1 MTLELNVLEKHILEE
16 LLAIRQKQE
25 EIFAKLEQM
34 ARIDERQK
42 AHKDDLDRAFVDIRA
57 SSSHVDEIE
66 KRVETLE
73 TQQATEKPFWKL
85 VWIAAA
91 GVCGAIVT
99 KYLETH

>member
-1 MTLELNVLEKHILEE
+1 MELNVLEKHILAE
-16 LLAIRQKQE
+16 LLAIREKQE

-34 ARIDERQK
+34 ARIDERQQ
-42 AHKDDLDRAFVDIRA
+42 AHKADLDRAFAEIRA
-57 SSSHVDEIE
+57 TTSNIDAIE
-66 KRVETLE
+66 KRVESLE

-91 GVCGAIVT
+91 GICGAIVT